1 MTVDMLKRVA
11 MYIALCLAQVL
22 ILNHIHLFD
31 VAIPLLYVYFVV
43 SFRRGTPKWIIL
55 LWGFFMG
62 LTVDV
67 FVNTPGLAA
76 STMTLIAFI
85 QPYLLELFVPR
96 DSPDNMEASL
106 SALGFSKYT
115 TFASI
120 LVLLYCVVF
129 FALEAFNF
137 FNVLM
142 WLEHAMASSGLTLL
156 LIFAIESVRSK

>member
-106 SALGFSKYT
+106 SALGFSKYS